1 MEILPPELLAQLSAM
16 PEQAPEDFTCV
27 ICRNTASN
35 RWRHS
40 PKEYERPPICR
51 GCEVSKGYSW
61 NGGLRQRVAPSGGS
75 FRDRRN
81 ALRIAALA
89 DEIDYECQRQT
100 WSKTNAAA

>member
-1 MEILPPELLAQLSAM
+1 MYDLPPELLAQLSAL

-27 ICRNTASN
+27 ICQCRASN
-35 RWRHS
+35 RWRMS

-51 GCEVSKGYSW
+51 VCERSNGRSW
-61 NGGLRQRVAPSGGS
+61 NGGLRQRTTPSGGS
-75 FRDRRN
+75 FRDRSN

-89 DEIDYECQRQT
+89 DEIDHECRRQI